1 MIKKG
6 SFLLLTCYLLAV
18 MMPYLAVAE
27 DFSVSLT
34 VTAELPFPRVPMDPA
49 IDFKKLLQT
58 ANASGALDPNSIE
71 VVDTVTNET
80 IPCALGENFANDDV
94 GRVEWVITN
103 PEHKNYE
110 IRFST
115 VPARPML
122 LPKIYTPPIGTGDLL
137 RYNAGAPRPVMVSY
151 PAGLVDL
158 TGDGK
163 QDLVGCWNYAYR
175 PGLPW
180 DGIVCYPRV
189 GGPESFAFGNLAHV
203 QYVDKPGST
212 DYKILS
218 TVYMTVAFA
227 DLNQDGL
234 VDYVFSP
241 RNGDSLYL
249 YLNTGARDAGG
260 MPVFTPA
267 GDLPRPPGTWLPCHV
282 VDLNRDGQL
291 DVVVGSVYRG
301 NPLHTY
307 YLKNKNKKG
316 WPIKFEEPIPLTL
329 GKGPCFFDLD
339 EDGALDALS
348 LADIPHGAPSEAVI
362 VWQKNLGGDP
372 PSFSDPQHIA
382 GVEPVYPDNLHAVT
396 DGPHKGLLITDNV
409 YQNVTFYEHAPTADN
424 KATFKQYARA
434 QSMSAVMSL
443 SDQAW
448 PWVCDWDHDG
458 DQDLL
463 IGGGYGW
470 PRIVINEGTKDK
482 PAYAEPRPILSQG
495 KPIRLL
501 RNEILGE
508 PFHEHNMGYSYPV
521 YVDWDDDGLEDL
533 MLPNETNRIFWHKNI
548 GSRATPEF
556 GPQQQLLVDGYEDS
570 KEKRA
575 LSAKRAVDA
584 TYPNEA
590 EQPFFWR
597 TGAAFA
603 DWNGDG
609 IMDLAT
615 LDGYTR
621 RLTLFTQRRSITNRL
636 ILKKEEFLRLK
647 DNRFIDDSIVDRSAH
662 WTESFRPVDWDGDG
676 LLDLVYS
683 CAGTAPIN
691 GSMYLLRNVGDKT
704 APLFDTPRTFCCFG
718 QPIKIT
724 DHGPSAWAGDMDGD
738 GKPDLLTC
746 VEWSVYPFYAHAAL
760 EMTERPTC
768 ELGTLQKRGN

>member
-1 MIKKG
+1 MTIM
-6 SFLLLTCYLLAV
+6 LLV

-34 VTAELPFPRVPMDPA
+34 VTSELTFPRVPMDPA
-49 IDFKKLLQT
+49 INFGELLRG
-58 ANASGALDPNSIE
+58 ANASGVLDPNSIE
-71 VVDTVTNET
+71 VVNLATKEP
-80 IPCALGENFANDDV
+80 IPHALGETFSNDDT
-94 GRVEWVITN
+94 GRVEWVITH
-103 PEHKNYE
+103 PEHKSYE

-115 VPARPML
+115 AASRPQL
-122 LPKIYTPPIGTGDLL
+122 NPKAYTPLIGTGDLL
-137 RYNAGAPRPVMVSY
+137 RYNAGSPRPIMVSY

-158 TGDGK
+158 NGDGK
-163 QDLVGCWNYAYR
+163 QDLAGCWNYAYR
-175 PGLPW
+175 PGSPW

-189 GGPESFAFGNLAHV
+189 GDPESFAFGERAYV
-203 QYVDKPGST
+203 QYVEKPGST
-212 DYKILS
+212 EYKILS
-218 TVYMTVAFA
+218 TVYMTVSFA

-241 RNGDSLYL
+241 RNGDSVYL
-249 YLNTGARDAGG
+249 YLNTGAKDAGG
-260 MPVFTPA
+260 MPVFAPA
-267 GDLPRPPGTWLPCHV
+267 GELPRPPSTWLPCHV
-282 VDLNRDGQL
+282 VDLNRDGRL
-291 DVVVGSVYRG
+291 DIVVGSVYKG
-301 NPLHTY
+301 NPLHTF
-307 YLKNKNKKG
+307 YLRNTNKKG
-316 WPIKFEEPIPLTL
+316 WPIKLEAPIPLTA
-329 GKGPCFFDLD
+329 GRGPCFFDVD

-348 LADIPHGAPSEAVI
+348 LADIPHGAPSEAII

-372 PSFSDPQHIA
+372 PSFGDPHHIA
-382 GVEPVYPDNLHAVT
+382 GVEPVYPDNLNAVT

-409 YQNVTFYEHAPTADN
+409 YQNVSFYEHAPSAEN
-424 KATFKQYARA
+424 KATFKRYARA
-434 QSMSAVMSL
+434 QSVSAVMSL

-458 DQDLL
+458 DHDLL

-470 PRIVINEGTKDK
+470 PRIVINEGTKDR
-482 PAYAEPRPILSQG
+482 PAYTEPQPILSQG

-533 MLPNETNRIFWHKNI
+533 MLPNETNRIFWYKNE
-548 GSRATPEF
+548 GSRTSPKF
-556 GPQQQLLVDGYEDS
+556 GPQQQLLVDGCEDS
-570 KEKRA
+570 KEIRA
-575 LSAKRAVDA
+575 LSARRAADA

-621 RLTLFTQRRSITNRL
+621 RLTLFTQRRSITNRP
-636 ILKKEEFLRLK
+636 ILKKEEFMRLK
-647 DNRFIDDSIVDRSAH
+647 DGRFINDSIVERSTH
-662 WTESFRPVDWDGDG
+662 WTESFRPVDWDSDG
-676 LLDLVYS
+676 LMDLVYS
-683 CAGTAPIN
+683 CAGTEPVN
-691 GSMYLLRNVGDKT
+691 GSIYLLRNVGDK
-704 APLFDTPRTFCCFG
+704 AEPLFDAPRTFCCFG

-738 GKPDLLTC
+738 GKPDLLAC

-760 EMTERPTC
+760 EMTERPKY
-768 ELGTLQKRGN
+768 ELGPIQKRGE